1 VETRGSL
8 YEIHEPK
15 IEELKKNLEHI
26 KEKERNWLANSALIL
41 LLICDVILNTLGDE
55 RPNLVVS

>member
-1 VETRGSL
+1 
-8 YEIHEPK
+8 
-15 IEELKKNLEHI
+15 LENI
-26 KEKERNWLANSALIL
+26 KEKERKWIANSALIL

>member
-1 VETRGSL
+1 VKEN
-8 YEIHEPK
+8 I
-15 IEELKKNLEHI
+15 N
-26 KEKERNWLANSALIL
+26 EKERKWIANSALIL